1 MSGAGEQSRV
11 IDCLVN
17 VHFGENEQPAWM
29 VRTRDDYFKGPE
41 TMFAPVDLSAL
52 LDEMDAHGVTKAVLM
67 DNLTKPSVT
76 ARKFVEARPDR
87 FALAMGG
94 MNLLRPV
101 PALRELTAVVSD
113 LPVVYA
119 VVGPSFWGDGQY
131 PPSDAVYYPLYAK
144 CAELDLPLCV
154 NTGIPGPPI
163 PGEVQHPIHL
173 DRVCVRFPELRL
185 CMIHGADPWWDVAI
199 RMLIKYRNLRLM
211 TSAWSPKRLPETL
224 LHFMRTRGAGKVIFA
239 SDWPVLRMNRV
250 VPEARALDLP
260 PDVLD
265 NYLYRNAADFFFAER
280 GAVPEQ
286 ES

>member
-1 MSGAGEQSRV
+1 MKA

-17 VHFGENEQPAWM
+17 VHFGEREQPAWM
-29 VRTRDDYFKGPE
+29 TATRDDYFKGSKS
-41 TMFAPVDLSAL
+41 MFAPADMSAL
-52 LDEMDAHGVTKAVLM
+52 LDEMDANGVTKAVLM
-67 DNLTKPSVT
+67 DSLTKPSAT
-76 ARKFVEARPDR
+76 ARKFVAARPDR
-87 FALAMGG
+87 FVLAMGG
-94 MNLLRPV
+94 VNLLRPV
-101 PALRELTAVVSD
+101 PALAELSAVAAD

-211 TSAWSPKRLPETL
+211 TSAWSPKRLPDSVVHYL
-224 LHFMRTRGAGKVIFA
+224 RTRGSNKIIFA
-239 SDWPVLRMNRV
+239 SDWPVLPMERV
-250 VPEARALDLP
+250 VPEALALDLP
-260 PDVLD
+260 PDVLE
-265 NYLYRNAADFFFAER
+265 NYLYNNAHEFFF
-280 GAVPEQ
+280 GDHKEQ
-286 ES
+286 

>member
-1 MSGAGEQSRV
+1 MRA

-17 VHFGENEQPAWM
+17 VHFGESEQPSWM
-29 VRTRDDYFKGPE
+29 TATRDDYFKGSAS
-41 TMFAPVDLSAL
+41 MFAPADMSAL
-52 LDEMDAHGVTKAVLM
+52 LDEMDANGVRQAVLM

-87 FALAMGG
+87 FVLAMGG

-101 PALRELTAVVSD
+101 PALAELSAVVGD

-163 PGEVQHPIHL
+163 PGEAQHPIHL

-211 TSAWSPKRLPETL
+211 TSAWSPKRLPEVL
-224 LHFMRTRGAGKVIFA
+224 LHYLRTRGANKIIFA
-239 SDWPVLRMNRV
+239 SDWPVLRMERV
-250 VPEARALDLP
+250 VPEALALDLP

-265 NYLYRNAADFFFAER
+265 NFLYRNAHEFFF
-280 GAVPEQ
+280 GDHKEQ
-286 ES
+286 